1 MQYKAILT
9 DCQLQCVLKQGISLV
24 ISRGRHEQKVM
35 QRAAQVSYGK
45 LTDSEN
51 SRWRTTASEK
61 GCII

>member
-1 MQYKAILT
+1 MQYKATLT

-24 ISRGRHEQKVM
+24 ISRATDERTVM
-35 QRAAQVSYGK
+35 QRAAQASYGK